1 MAKAEP
7 KVDSTGKTRA
17 QPSKSALPE
26 VRLGVLAALVVL
38 VLAGSR
44 LADRWELPFRDLL
57 LSWAPHRPPRL
68 TAAVVVDEQALA
80 RFGRFPWPRERL
92 AQVVE
97 AIRAAGARGLVVD
110 LLLAEPAPG
119 DPLLASA
126 LSQIPAVL
134 AVVPTDSGDRWL
146 WPSPPLAAAA
156 RLGHATFAGDHDGV
170 VRRLSSTQQLG
181 DRMLPALAW
190 EAVRLVA
197 PSLPLPVGRALRP
210 DFRTR
215 ARAIPQVSVNALLE
229 AQGAHTI
236 LKGRVVFLG
245 VTAAGLGDRV
255 VTPTSVPGIPDAG
268 VLVQAA
274 FAECLYQ
281 GGLLQRL
288 PPWGAA
294 LAAGLLVWAGAVLRR
309 RAPLSLAVTATLAVV
324 VPLAAGVASLLGLGW
339 ETPLLTLAAT
349 SGSVVLLSG
358 LRILRHIEEA
368 TQRLETTRAHPRL
381 SPEERVAQLL
391 RLAQSVSDLERQSAE
406 SRRLLVHELKTPL
419 AGLKGLSQLLSEYE
433 LSPEEHQR
441 VGRLLAQ
448 ESSRLAELVET
459 LLELEN
465 LTLRPFPPDAPVV
478 DLEQLVRERV
488 ELFRAG
494 TGRNVQWQSD
504 GPAPVRGVSSL
515 LARVVDNLLA
525 NAHKFS
531 PPEAPVMVRLS
542 RTDQVLLE
550 VEDRG
555 PGIAP
560 EEQERI
566 FQRFV
571 RGQSAREVPGLGLG
585 LSVVR
590 EVVTWH
596 GGRVGVRSTPGAGST
611 FTVVLP
617 LSGEASRGK
626 STGG

>member
-1 MAKAEP
+1 
-7 KVDSTGKTRA
+7 
-17 QPSKSALPE
+17 
-26 VRLGVLAALVVL
+26 
-38 VLAGSR
+38 
-44 LADRWELPFRDLL
+44 
-57 LSWAPHRPPRL
+57 
-68 TAAVVVDEQALA
+68 DEEALA

-97 AIRAAGARGLVVD
+97 AIRAANAKGVVVD
-110 LLLAEPAPG
+110 LLLADPASG
-119 DPLLASA
+119 DARLAA
-126 LSQIPAVL
+126 TLSQIPAVL
-134 AVVPTDSGDRWL
+134 AVAPTDSGDRWL
-146 WPSPPLAAAA
+146 WPSPQLAAAA
-156 RLGHATFAGDHDGV
+156 RLGHATFAGDNDGV

-210 DFRTR
+210 DFRTP
-215 ARAIPQVSVNALLE
+215 ARAIPRVDVNAVLE
-229 AQGAHTI
+229 ARGSQSI

-255 VTPTSVPGIPDAG
+255 VTPTSLPGIPDAG
-268 VLVQAA
+268 VLVHAA
-274 FAECLYQ
+274 FAECLWQ
-281 GGLLQRL
+281 GGLLRRL

-294 LAAGLLVWAGAVLRR
+294 LAAGLLVWASNVLRQ
-309 RAPLSLAVTATLAVV
+309 RASLSLALTAALAFL
-324 VPLAAGVASLLGLGW
+324 VPLAAGVVSLLGLGW
-339 ETPLLTLAAT
+339 EIPLLTLAAT

-358 LRILRHIEEA
+358 LRMLHRIEEA
-368 TQRLETTRAHPRL
+368 TERFEATPAHLRL
-381 SPEERVAQLL
+381 SPEERILQLL
-391 RLAQSVSDLERQSAE
+391 RLAQSVSELERQSAE

-419 AGLKGLSQLLSEYE
+419 SGLKGLSQLLSEYE
-433 LSPEEHQR
+433 LSAEERQR
-441 VGRLLAQ
+441 VARLVAH

-465 LTLRPFPPDAPVV
+465 LNVRPFPPDAPVV
-478 DLEQLVRERV
+478 DLEPLVRERV

-494 TGRNVQWQSD
+494 TGRNVHVQTS

-515 LARVVDNLLA
+515 LARVVDNLLT

-531 PPEAPVMVRLS
+531 PREAPVMVRLF

-555 PGIAP
+555 PGIPP

-566 FQRFV
+566 FHRFV
-571 RGQSAREVPGLGLG
+571 RGRSAREVPGLGLG

-596 GGRVGVRSTPGAGST
+596 GGRVGLRSTPGSGST

-617 LSGEASRGK
+617 LCGEATRGK
-626 STGG
+626 SPGG